1 MLRFQYPDLLAALA
15 LLPVL
20 AAIFIGM
27 LYWRRKKIKQIGT
40 PNVVQEQMLG
50 FIPMRQSLKFILLSS
65 ALLFLIIG
73 AANLQ
78 KSGNNETIQRKGV
91 DVMIALDVSKSMLA
105 KDIQPDRL
113 TRAKQFI
120 SRLSDKMSSDR
131 IGLVIFAGR
140 SYVQVPLTVDYSA
153 LKFLLQTVSPDMVPT
168 QGTVIG
174 DAIAMANKS
183 FSSKERKF
191 KSIIVISDGEDHDA
205 TALEAVKKASE
216 EGVIIHTIGIGS
228 PQGATLFD
236 PNTNAPKLGE
246 QGNPV
251 VSKLNETELK
261 NIAAAGNGSY
271 TLLGN
276 TETAAN
282 QMIENLSGMEQRNLG
297 AVVYTNYTS
306 YFQYFLLVAFVLIVI
321 EWLIAGARKTQASNT
336 TKIGVKSI
344 SILLFAIGISG
355 NASAQSALKKGNQL
369 YDAGKYKEAANEYGK
384 AIKEDSAQLQKST
397 YNLGNALYQ
406 QKQIDNAR
414 KAYDVAAQKAK
425 NVTEKA
431 NAQYNTGNTYM
442 SERKWEDAIEAYKKT
457 LRNNP
462 QDQDAKYNLSYAKA
476 MLQKEQ
482 QNKKKQN
489 KKDDKKDDK
498 KKEDKKKEEQ
508 QNKQGQQNKNEQ
520 GQEQQQQQGQESK
533 LSQQQAEQLLNALQ
547 QEEKKLQEQKKKMH
561 GAPTRMAKD
570 W

>member
-1 MLRFQYPDLLAALA
+1 MLRFQYPNLLAALV
-15 LLPVL
+15 LLPILL
-20 AAIFIGM
+20 ALFAGM

-40 PNVVQEQMLG
+40 PNLVQEQILG
-50 FIPMRQSLKFILLSS
+50 FIPMRQSLKFILLST
-65 ALLFLIIG
+65 ALLLLIIG
-73 AANLQ
+73 TANLQ
-78 KSGNNETIQRKGV
+78 KSGSNETVQRKGV

-120 SRLSDKMSSDR
+120 SRLSDKMTSDR
-131 IGLVIFAGR
+131 VGLIIFAGR

-174 DAIAMANKS
+174 DAIDMATQS
-183 FSSKERKF
+183 FSSKERKY
-191 KSIIVISDGEDHDA
+191 KSIIVLSDGEDHDA
-205 TALEAVKKASE
+205 TALEKVKIASE
-216 EGVIIHTIGIGS
+216 QGVIVHTIGIGS
-228 PQGATLFD
+228 PQGATLYD
-236 PNTNAPKLGE
+236 PNTNAPKLDE

-271 TLLGN
+271 ILLGN
-276 TETAAN
+276 TETAATK
-282 QMIENLSGMEQRNLG
+282 IVEALSSMEQRNLG
-297 AVVYTNYTS
+297 AVVYTNYIS
-306 YFQYFLLVAFVLIVI
+306 YFQYFLLAAFVLIML
-321 EWLIAGARKTQASNT
+321 EWLIAGARKTK
-336 TKIGVKSI
+336 TKQLKNVGKSL
-344 SILLFAIGISG
+344 SIVALAIGMSS
-355 NASAQSALKKGNQL
+355 NAAAQSALKKGNQL
-369 YDAGKYKEAANEYGK
+369 YDAGKYKEAASEYGK
-384 AIKEDSAQLQKST
+384 AIKQDTAQLQKSS

-414 KAYDVAAQKAK
+414 KAYDLAAQKAK
-425 NVTEKA
+425 HPNEKA

-442 SERKWEDAIEAYKKT
+442 SERKWEEAIEAYKKT

-482 QNKKKQN
+482 QDKKKNKKKE
-489 KKDDKKDDK
+489 DKKEEQ

-520 GQEQQQQQGQESK
+520 GQQQQQEQEQQSK

>member
-1 MLRFQYPDLLAALA
+1 MLRFQYPNLLAALA

-20 AAIFIGM
+20 AAIFISM
-27 LYWRRKKIKQIGT
+27 LYWRRKKIKEIGT
-40 PNVVQEQMLG
+40 PSVVQDQMLG
-50 FIPMRQSLKFILLSS
+50 FIPARQSLKFVLLST
-65 ALLFLIIG
+65 ALLCIII
-73 AANLQ
+73 AAAHLQ
-78 KSGNNETIQRKGV
+78 KSGSNETIQRKGV

-131 IGLVIFAGR
+131 VGLVIFAGR

-153 LKFLLQTVSPDMVPT
+153 LKFLLQTVNPEMVPT

-174 DAIAMANKS
+174 DAIALANKS

-191 KSIIVISDGEDHDA
+191 KSIIVLSDGEDHDA

-216 EGVIIHTIGIGS
+216 EGVIVHTIGIGS

-236 PNTNAPKLGE
+236 PSTNAPKLDE
-246 QGNPV
+246 QGKPI

-271 TLLGN
+271 TLLAN

-282 QMIENLSGMEQRNLG
+282 KIIEALSGMEQRNLG
-297 AVVYTNYTS
+297 AVVYTNYIS
-306 YFQYFLLVAFVLIVI
+306 YFQYFLLAAFVLIII
-321 EWLIAGARKTQASNT
+321 EWLIAGARKTQPSNT
-336 TKIGVKSI
+336 TSKSIKSI
-344 SILLFAIGISG
+344 SLLLLAIGI
-355 NASAQSALKKGNQL
+355 NDHASAQSALKKGNQL

-384 AIKEDSAQLQKST
+384 ALKQDTAQIQKSS

-476 MLQKEQ
+476 MLHKEQ
-482 QNKKKQN
+482 QDKKNNKQ
-489 KKDDKKDDK
+489 KKDKKEEEKKD
-498 KKEDKKKEEQ
+498 EKKKEEQ
-508 QNKQGQQNKNEQ
+508 QNQQGQQNQNQ
-520 GQEQQQQQGQESK
+520 SGQEESQNQESK
-533 LSQQQAEQLLNALQ
+533 ISQQQAEQLLNALQ